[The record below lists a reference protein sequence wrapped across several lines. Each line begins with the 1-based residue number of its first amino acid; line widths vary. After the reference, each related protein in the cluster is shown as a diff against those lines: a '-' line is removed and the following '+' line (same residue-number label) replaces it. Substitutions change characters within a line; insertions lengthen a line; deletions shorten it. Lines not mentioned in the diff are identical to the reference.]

1 MLSAD
6 PIQYSKIT
14 IMMIFQCGV
23 LKRWF
28 IAAKIDRG
36 KTPSRPIPN
45 RSLDPAAD
53 ATTLKT
59 AIAIIKPEA

>member
-23 LKRWF
+23 LKCWF

-36 KTPSRPIPN
+36 KAPSRPIPN
-45 RSLDPAAD
+45 SGLDSAAD

-59 AIAIIKPEA
+59 AMAIIKPEA